1 MADSKRTTSRRTTLV
16 IGALTVLVILIV
28 GGIISVRGCHQP
40 NYMEDQID
48 PDDQLPGTLEGTGS
62 LHTPDVAPLLRAA

>member
-1 MADSKRTTSRRTTLV
+1 MADSERKDARKTSLV
-16 IGALTVLVILIV
+16 VGALTVLVILIV

-40 NYMEDQID
+40 NSMEEQID

-62 LHTPDVAPLLRAA
+62 LYAPAAAPLLRAA

>member
-1 MADSKRTTSRRTTLV
+1 MADSARKDSRKTSLV
-16 IGALTVLVILIV
+16 VGALTVLVILVV

-40 NYMEDQID
+40 NSMEDRID

-62 LHTPDVAPLLRAA
+62 LHSPDAAPLLRAA

>member
-1 MADSKRTTSRRTTLV
+1 MADSERTTSRRTTLV

-40 NYMEDQID
+40 HTMEERID

-62 LHTPDVAPLLRAA
+62 LYTPDAAPLLRAT